1 MRNFPFRKTQTTFF
15 VMRIKIVLL
24 LVCTALTFITSIMT
38 LSGWDS
44 KAISF
49 KLMFIAITIVYI
61 ISFTNLLLNIFDREK
76 KKA

>member
-1 MRNFPFRKTQTTFF
+1 
-15 VMRIKIVLL
+15 MRIRNTVLTVLL
-24 LVCTALTFITSIMT
+24 CTALTFITSIMT